1 MNAHVEIRRALS
13 SIALLVAVAD
23 LGGAQVPNASPAA
36 TGLSGAFTARAR
48 GYDAIAWN
56 PANLGLRD
64 NPRFSFSLLA
74 ISGSSGLAPITLA
87 DIAQYSGKTL
97 PRETREKWLQTVTSE
112 GGESGSAEGGVTLVA
127 LSAGPLTGHAAIFQL
142 SLKTARGVVHLPLTN
157 RAT

>member
-74 ISGSSGLAPITLA
+74 ISGSSGLAA
-87 DIAQYSGKTL
+87 RSGVGVPSTMRSRPSTSMSSPL
-97 PRETREKWLQTVTSE
+97 RSSRSPLGRIMHQTACAR
-112 GGESGSAEGGVTLVA
+112 SGA
-127 LSAGPLTGHAAIFQL
+127 
-142 SLKTARGVVHLPLTN
+142 
-157 RAT
+157 